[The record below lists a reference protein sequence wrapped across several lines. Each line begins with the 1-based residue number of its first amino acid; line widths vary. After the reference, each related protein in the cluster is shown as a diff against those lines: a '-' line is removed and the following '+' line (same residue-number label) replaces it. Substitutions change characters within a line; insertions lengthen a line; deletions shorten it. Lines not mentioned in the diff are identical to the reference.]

1 MSWSR
6 RTGVV
11 TTMVAGLAIAHEAG
25 AVVVPPS
32 PGQVG
37 FGMQGQYGALLKSGG
52 LGSDFGSGPGLT
64 VRLRYRM
71 RYERGLGLSFEGQ
84 RFDSREPALADT
96 SQSRLSIFTAGVEF
110 YQMFGTRTRTSR
122 MLSVGAGLAKATY
135 KLKDGS
141 TVYPTGGDGP
151 YLSAGAGIERFVWQ
165 TWAMDLS
172 ARYMAVFQDGK
183 ANHDFQLA
191 LGFIF
196 YSGY

>member
-1 MSWSR
+1 MTVVGAALV
-6 RTGVV
+6 TGLLI
-11 TTMVAGLAIAHEAG
+11 AGRAG

-37 FGMQGQYGALLKSGG
+37 FGVQGQYGMLLDQGT

-71 RYERGLGLSFEGQ
+71 RYERGIGLSFEGQ
-84 RFDSREPALADT
+84 NMDVREASLADT
-96 SQSRLSIFTAGVEF
+96 AIKTLSVFTAGVDF
-110 YQMFGTRTRTSR
+110 YQMFGTRTNSHR
-122 MLSVGAGLAKATY
+122 MLSVGAGLAKSSV
-135 KLKDGS
+135 KLNNGE

-151 YLSAGAGIERFVWQ
+151 YVSVGAGVERFFYQ
-165 TWAMDLS
+165 TWAFDLS
-172 ARYMAVFQDGK
+172 GRYMAVFQDGK

-191 LGFIF
+191 LGLIF